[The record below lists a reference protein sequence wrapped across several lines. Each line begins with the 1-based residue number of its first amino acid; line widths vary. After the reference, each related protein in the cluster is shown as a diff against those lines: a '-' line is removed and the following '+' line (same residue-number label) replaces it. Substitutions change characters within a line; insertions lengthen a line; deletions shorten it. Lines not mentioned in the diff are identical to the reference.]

1 MARCKWCGAEI
12 TGTEALCDKCKTV
25 AKPKKAK
32 VNTIRCCK
40 CGKEEKI
47 TDKDFDKPYKCAA
60 CLKSEKE
67 GYIVI
72 AVIVILFIAMVIGF
86 IALISGDD
94 NTKGT
99 CCICRNKAEYQ
110 FQGDDYCKKHFN
122 MAVNDTLNN

>member
-1 MARCKWCGAEI
+1 MAKCKWCGTEI

-32 VNTIRCCK
+32 PKTIRCCK

-47 TDKDFDKPYKCAA
+47 TDKDFDKPYKCTA
-60 CLKSEKE
+60 CLKNEKE

-72 AVIVILFIAMVIGF
+72 VVIVILFIAMVIGF
-86 IALISGDD
+86 IVLMSGDD

-99 CCICRNKAEYQ
+99 CCICRNKAEYE

-122 MAVNDTLNN
+122 MAVEYALNN

>member
-1 MARCKWCGAEI
+1 MAKCKWCGAEI

-32 VNTIRCCK
+32 PKTIRCCK

-47 TDKDFDKPYKCAA
+47 TDKDFDKPYKCTA
-60 CLKSEKE
+60 CLKNEKE

-72 AVIVILFIAMVIGF
+72 VVIVILFIAMVIGF
-86 IALISGDD
+86 IVLMSGDD

-122 MAVNDTLNN
+122 MAVEYALNN

>member
-1 MARCKWCGAEI
+1 MAKCKWCGTEI

-32 VNTIRCCK
+32 PKTIRCCK

-47 TDKDFDKPYKCAA
+47 TDKDFDKPYKCTA
-60 CLKSEKE
+60 CLKNEKE

-72 AVIVILFIAMVIGF
+72 VVIVILFIAMVIGF
-86 IALISGDD
+86 IVLMSGDD
-94 NTKGT
+94 NAKGT
-99 CCICRNKAEYQ
+99 CCICRNKAEYE

-122 MAVNDTLNN
+122 MAVEYALNN